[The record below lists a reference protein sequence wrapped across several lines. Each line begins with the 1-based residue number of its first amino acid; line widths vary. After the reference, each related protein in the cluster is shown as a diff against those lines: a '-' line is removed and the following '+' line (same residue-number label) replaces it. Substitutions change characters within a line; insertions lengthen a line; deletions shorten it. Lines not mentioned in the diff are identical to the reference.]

1 MKPGSFLLP
10 VVSVFMITAII
21 VSCNKNNS
29 SKPSLTLE
37 SISTPVQPNDSMRA
51 LFKFSSGGALGSGT
65 FYSIRTRLNQVPP
78 TDSTSLDTILLP
90 IPAFSGNS
98 GEFRLAL
105 PWQGYLSETFGQNDT
120 LTFHFFVLTTG
131 NVSSDTIAT
140 GQIVVLNP

>member
-10 VVSVFMITAII
+10 VILALLITSII
-21 VSCNKNNS
+21 LSCNKNNS
-29 SKPSLTLE
+29 GKPSLTLE

-78 TDSTSLDTILLP
+78 TDSTSMDTIPLP

-105 PWQGYLSETFGQNDT
+105 PWNGYLSETAGQNDT
-120 LTFHFFVLTTG
+120 LTFKFFVLTTG
-131 NVSSDTIAT
+131 NVSSDTI
-140 GQIVVLNP
+140 GSPKIIILNP